1 MRQRLLLACCLVLLQ
16 INPTKANADANADRE
31 IEALYQRWRTAVE
44 SADIAE
50 YVGVLHP
57 DISLRPPGAP
67 GLNGRHNYQ
76 EFLGPVFETARY
88 EIRID
93 QAPKV
98 TLLGDSAI
106 VEYDYTIL
114 RHLVPDTTAKLAP
127 GALVAAQ
134 TSAHYIDVV
143 ARDSQGQWKVRL
155 HSWQDWPEG
164 P

>member
-1 MRQRLLLACCLVLLQ
+1 MRQLLFVVHCLLLLQ
-16 INPTKANADANADRE
+16 ITPTKADAVAEGE
-31 IEALYQRWRTAVE
+31 IDALYQRWRTAVE
-44 SADIAE
+44 SADIAG

-67 GLNGRHNYQ
+67 GLDGRHNYR

-93 QAPKV
+93 RSPKV

-114 RHLVPDTTAKLAP
+114 RHVIPDADAELAP

-134 TSAHYIDVV
+134 TSAHYIDIV
-143 ARDSQGQWKVRL
+143 ARDSEGQWKVRL

>member
-1 MRQRLLLACCLVLLQ
+1 MRQRLILACCLVLLQ
-16 INPTKANADANADRE
+16 INPTEANADADADRE

-44 SADIAE
+44 SADIAG

-67 GLNGRHNYQ
+67 GLDGRHNYR

-93 QAPKV
+93 QGPKV

-114 RHLVPDTTAKLAP
+114 RHVIPNADAELAP